1 MKSSKDSNGSLHLDS
16 IPNKAVRENCGD
28 KINKRNTV
36 IGNMCHAVV
45 SQKPTNEMKGK
56 LSDNK
61 NTSFSTT
68 ELSSLSSPPRTSE
81 CTHKPRRSLVDWD
94 SFINLPKKQRNLS
107 FRTGD
112 PSRSVLTKTTPPAL
126 TSPVKLKQDYDKDCV
141 LPVKTND
148 STGKSPLTSPRSSSL
163 QDKPCSP
170 SSRSSYDKNPKR
182 NAFAKKEDLPYAF
195 KSDRISPP
203 FVTKKPTESKKH
215 RLSLFT
221 ADLTNC
227 ILLADGKDVKSQK
240 GSHEQNH
247 IYSSDSKKRKLSPSV
262 FSCKMKKSSSI
273 LMKGSQCNGLLSTN
287 SHPDKNRTRKKLY
300 EINQFYESPSMFP
313 ATSSLVENVDDEI
326 SIRNGVI
333 SPGNYSLLNGHS
345 GDDCKS
351 PQYSY
356 SKKSTVPASNDS
368 KLKSVTPPWATRST
382 FSDDDSSIKIVNTTS
397 DNTSPSQNK
406 DLNSSKHHLS
416 SKIHPSKLTEK
427 DVWHNYRPP
436 HNGPYTC
443 SFCGQVIHKRSNFS
457 KHLLTCKP
465 RLSINDT
472 EKMKSLSQK
481 KKQKL
486 HSLLKSCSKMSSKS
500 DDVMK
505 RLTRRILLHTAK
517 NKKCDTSVNHVME
530 NSSYETSDIFSSHDD
545 TKDVSSCIES
555 SHKSCLPTPI
565 RSVCDTNEDFSDIF
579 KDSTTPTTSKM
590 KASRDL
596 ENERSVSEHKSNESL
611 DEDNDSSVRTLRR
624 TRVREMRTST
634 DKAKMIRRTSSK
646 KLSKSETM
654 CSPSSKVAE
663 EQFDFTGS
671 DTTSECSRAQI
682 SEDKPED
689 SNRKC
694 DTSVNH
700 VMENSSYETS
710 DIFSS
715 HDDTKD
721 VSSCIES
728 SHKSCLPTPIR
739 SVCDT
744 NEDFSDIF
752 KDSTTPTTSKM
763 KASRDLENERSVS
776 EHKSNESLDEDNDS
790 SVRTLRRTRVRE
802 MRTSTDKAKTIRR
815 TSSKKL
821 SKSETMCSPS
831 SKVAEEQF
839 DFTGSDT
846 TSECSRAQISE
857 DKPEDS
863 NRKCDTSVNHVMEN
877 SSYETSD
884 IFSSH
889 DDTKDV
895 SSCIESS
902 HKSCLPTPIRSVCD
916 TNEDFSDI
924 FKDSTTPTTSK
935 MKASRDL
942 ENERSVSEHKSNESL
957 DEDNDSSV
965 RTLRRTRVREMRTS
979 TDKAKM
985 IRRTS
990 SKKLSKSETMC
1001 SPSSKVAEE
1010 QFDFTGSD
1018 TTSECSRAQISEDKP
1033 EDSNRKCDTSV
1044 NHVMENSS
1052 YETSDIFSSH
1062 DDTKDVSSCIES
1074 SHKSCLPTPIR
1085 SVCDTNEDFSDIFKM
1100 IRRTSS
1106 KKLSKSETMCSPS
1119 SKVAEE
1125 QFDFTGSDTT
1135 SECSRAQISED
1146 KPEDSNRNKSDN
1158 SLFRSPNGLKT
1169 TDKEFSITK
1178 SSSLFKCDACSVEY
1192 SLQRLLSLHMRGK
1205 QHRLNVMKNE
1215 LLMNESDK
1223 CDSEPVGNIIPDVV
1237 SNVCEKSVLVN
1248 PPVINNNEV
1257 VELPETSRHSITSE
1271 DDDDDNETLS
1281 KLSEKLKSSTIPNK
1295 NILNLETG
1303 KNSHWEFI
1311 ESSRIESKDKTASFE
1326 TDQQKH
1332 LSQTPKKSITV
1343 SSTSVFVCD
1352 TCSHPFRHRGSLL
1365 RHQRKTNHRN
1375 YNDSDKNPPSVPAI
1389 VPSTEILGQFC
1400 ENNNMMEAISDLIS
1414 EEYTDLVL
1422 TETTIVESNNNND
1435 SNIILVK
1442 DVADSSHCESQN
1454 HKFPGLEIS
1463 TINPFVSP
1471 QKGITTPMMNEK
1483 HPQSDTVV
1491 TPFFKR
1497 EETVSKAYNAFNTD
1511 VIKEEE
1517 TEYLLRASDT
1527 TPVDDVTAHS
1537 ELTSTQSQNQSN
1549 ETVQEKPVVDSE
1561 NLSSMDDSTI
1571 PTEKPYSICLRRRSM
1586 SIQSN
1591 EGKKTSKRSSVKK
1604 TTGNSDSL
1612 PATPS
1617 TDEIVKSRRSS
1628 VSTLSS
1634 SDNFI
1639 DDAKS
1644 VISNAT
1650 TIPASDE
1657 MNKDDPELS
1666 TVPSCP
1672 WCNKSGYSCLR
1683 ILHIHQSRCPLRPKS
1698 IEEHKSPVP
1707 NKEID
1712 KQVITNFICEE
1723 CSRGFSSSTGLK
1735 VHCSMVK
1742 HKYTEQ
1748 KPVPDDTFSQYIGC
1762 PGCSRDA
1769 PLFDSTEKLL
1779 KHLLTLK
1786 SGSGNNHT
1794 SRSQRWPTVL
1804 QVPNLGYGCHICGLL
1819 LASESRL
1826 DKHKKAVHEAWLLEE
1841 QQKISPGKLPQSC
1854 GNSS

>member
-634 DKAKMIRRTSSK
+634 DKA
-646 KLSKSETM
+646 
-654 CSPSSKVAE
+654 
-663 EQFDFTGS
+663 
-671 DTTSECSRAQI
+671 
-682 SEDKPED
+682 
-689 SNRKC
+689 
-694 DTSVNH
+694 
-700 VMENSSYETS
+700 
-710 DIFSS
+710 
-715 HDDTKD
+715 
-721 VSSCIES
+721 
-728 SHKSCLPTPIR
+728 
-739 SVCDT
+739 
-744 NEDFSDIF
+744 
-752 KDSTTPTTSKM
+752 
-763 KASRDLENERSVS
+763 
-776 EHKSNESLDEDNDS
+776 
-790 SVRTLRRTRVRE
+790 
-802 MRTSTDKAKTIRR
+802 
-815 TSSKKL
+815 
-821 SKSETMCSPS
+821 
-831 SKVAEEQF
+831 
-839 DFTGSDT
+839 
-846 TSECSRAQISE
+846 
-857 DKPEDS
+857 
-863 NRKCDTSVNHVMEN
+863 
-877 SSYETSD
+877 
-884 IFSSH
+884 
-889 DDTKDV
+889 
-895 SSCIESS
+895 
-902 HKSCLPTPIRSVCD
+902 
-916 TNEDFSDI
+916 
-924 FKDSTTPTTSK
+924 
-935 MKASRDL
+935 
-942 ENERSVSEHKSNESL
+942 
-957 DEDNDSSV
+957 
-965 RTLRRTRVREMRTS
+965 
-979 TDKAKM
+979 
-985 IRRTS
+985 
-990 SKKLSKSETMC
+990 
-1001 SPSSKVAEE
+1001 
-1010 QFDFTGSD
+1010 
-1018 TTSECSRAQISEDKP
+1018 
-1033 EDSNRKCDTSV
+1033 
-1044 NHVMENSS
+1044 
-1052 YETSDIFSSH
+1052 
-1062 DDTKDVSSCIES
+1062 
-1074 SHKSCLPTPIR
+1074 
-1085 SVCDTNEDFSDIFKM
+1085 KM

>member
-689 SNRKC
+689 SNR
-694 DTSVNH
+694 
-700 VMENSSYETS
+700 
-710 DIFSS
+710 
-715 HDDTKD
+715 
-721 VSSCIES
+721 
-728 SHKSCLPTPIR
+728 
-739 SVCDT
+739 
-744 NEDFSDIF
+744 
-752 KDSTTPTTSKM
+752 
-763 KASRDLENERSVS
+763 
-776 EHKSNESLDEDNDS
+776 
-790 SVRTLRRTRVRE
+790 
-802 MRTSTDKAKTIRR
+802 
-815 TSSKKL
+815 
-821 SKSETMCSPS
+821 
-831 SKVAEEQF
+831 
-839 DFTGSDT
+839 
-846 TSECSRAQISE
+846 
-857 DKPEDS
+857 
-863 NRKCDTSVNHVMEN
+863 
-877 SSYETSD
+877 
-884 IFSSH
+884 
-889 DDTKDV
+889 
-895 SSCIESS
+895 
-902 HKSCLPTPIRSVCD
+902 
-916 TNEDFSDI
+916 
-924 FKDSTTPTTSK
+924 
-935 MKASRDL
+935 
-942 ENERSVSEHKSNESL
+942 
-957 DEDNDSSV
+957 
-965 RTLRRTRVREMRTS
+965 
-979 TDKAKM
+979 
-985 IRRTS
+985 
-990 SKKLSKSETMC
+990 
-1001 SPSSKVAEE
+1001 
-1010 QFDFTGSD
+1010 
-1018 TTSECSRAQISEDKP
+1018 
-1033 EDSNRKCDTSV
+1033 
-1044 NHVMENSS
+1044 
-1052 YETSDIFSSH
+1052 
-1062 DDTKDVSSCIES
+1062 
-1074 SHKSCLPTPIR
+1074 
-1085 SVCDTNEDFSDIFKM
+1085 
-1100 IRRTSS
+1100 
-1106 KKLSKSETMCSPS
+1106 
-1119 SKVAEE
+1119 
-1125 QFDFTGSDTT
+1125 
-1135 SECSRAQISED
+1135 
-1146 KPEDSNRNKSDN
+1146 NKSDN

-1549 ETVQEKPVVDSE
+1549 ETDQHSSVSHHYKCPWCDRVIRLFHNFTRHTASCKDRFLKIEVQEKPVVDSE

>member
-689 SNRKC
+689 SNR
-694 DTSVNH
+694 
-700 VMENSSYETS
+700 
-710 DIFSS
+710 
-715 HDDTKD
+715 
-721 VSSCIES
+721 
-728 SHKSCLPTPIR
+728 
-739 SVCDT
+739 
-744 NEDFSDIF
+744 
-752 KDSTTPTTSKM
+752 
-763 KASRDLENERSVS
+763 
-776 EHKSNESLDEDNDS
+776 
-790 SVRTLRRTRVRE
+790 
-802 MRTSTDKAKTIRR
+802 
-815 TSSKKL
+815 
-821 SKSETMCSPS
+821 
-831 SKVAEEQF
+831 
-839 DFTGSDT
+839 
-846 TSECSRAQISE
+846 
-857 DKPEDS
+857 
-863 NRKCDTSVNHVMEN
+863 
-877 SSYETSD
+877 
-884 IFSSH
+884 
-889 DDTKDV
+889 
-895 SSCIESS
+895 
-902 HKSCLPTPIRSVCD
+902 
-916 TNEDFSDI
+916 
-924 FKDSTTPTTSK
+924 
-935 MKASRDL
+935 
-942 ENERSVSEHKSNESL
+942 
-957 DEDNDSSV
+957 
-965 RTLRRTRVREMRTS
+965 
-979 TDKAKM
+979 
-985 IRRTS
+985 
-990 SKKLSKSETMC
+990 
-1001 SPSSKVAEE
+1001 
-1010 QFDFTGSD
+1010 
-1018 TTSECSRAQISEDKP
+1018 
-1033 EDSNRKCDTSV
+1033 
-1044 NHVMENSS
+1044 
-1052 YETSDIFSSH
+1052 
-1062 DDTKDVSSCIES
+1062 
-1074 SHKSCLPTPIR
+1074 
-1085 SVCDTNEDFSDIFKM
+1085 
-1100 IRRTSS
+1100 
-1106 KKLSKSETMCSPS
+1106 
-1119 SKVAEE
+1119 
-1125 QFDFTGSDTT
+1125 
-1135 SECSRAQISED
+1135 
-1146 KPEDSNRNKSDN
+1146 NKSDN

-1549 ETVQEKPVVDSE
+1549 ETVSVQEKPVVDSE

>member
-689 SNRKC
+689 SNR
-694 DTSVNH
+694 
-700 VMENSSYETS
+700 
-710 DIFSS
+710 
-715 HDDTKD
+715 
-721 VSSCIES
+721 
-728 SHKSCLPTPIR
+728 
-739 SVCDT
+739 
-744 NEDFSDIF
+744 
-752 KDSTTPTTSKM
+752 
-763 KASRDLENERSVS
+763 
-776 EHKSNESLDEDNDS
+776 
-790 SVRTLRRTRVRE
+790 
-802 MRTSTDKAKTIRR
+802 
-815 TSSKKL
+815 
-821 SKSETMCSPS
+821 
-831 SKVAEEQF
+831 
-839 DFTGSDT
+839 
-846 TSECSRAQISE
+846 
-857 DKPEDS
+857 
-863 NRKCDTSVNHVMEN
+863 
-877 SSYETSD
+877 
-884 IFSSH
+884 
-889 DDTKDV
+889 
-895 SSCIESS
+895 
-902 HKSCLPTPIRSVCD
+902 
-916 TNEDFSDI
+916 
-924 FKDSTTPTTSK
+924 
-935 MKASRDL
+935 
-942 ENERSVSEHKSNESL
+942 
-957 DEDNDSSV
+957 
-965 RTLRRTRVREMRTS
+965 
-979 TDKAKM
+979 
-985 IRRTS
+985 
-990 SKKLSKSETMC
+990 
-1001 SPSSKVAEE
+1001 
-1010 QFDFTGSD
+1010 
-1018 TTSECSRAQISEDKP
+1018 
-1033 EDSNRKCDTSV
+1033 
-1044 NHVMENSS
+1044 
-1052 YETSDIFSSH
+1052 
-1062 DDTKDVSSCIES
+1062 
-1074 SHKSCLPTPIR
+1074 
-1085 SVCDTNEDFSDIFKM
+1085 
-1100 IRRTSS
+1100 
-1106 KKLSKSETMCSPS
+1106 
-1119 SKVAEE
+1119 
-1125 QFDFTGSDTT
+1125 
-1135 SECSRAQISED
+1135 
-1146 KPEDSNRNKSDN
+1146 NKSDN

-1257 VELPETSRHSITSE
+1257 VELP
-1271 DDDDDNETLS
+1271 
-1281 KLSEKLKSSTIPNK
+1281 
-1295 NILNLETG
+1295 
-1303 KNSHWEFI
+1303 
-1311 ESSRIESKDKTASFE
+1311 E